1 MSPGGAP
8 RVSRAEEAL
17 IPMRI
22 MCLIRKI
29 LKLGILMNLLRK

>member
-1 MSPGGAP
+1 LSPGGAP

-29 LKLGILMNLLRK
+29 LKLAILMNLLRK